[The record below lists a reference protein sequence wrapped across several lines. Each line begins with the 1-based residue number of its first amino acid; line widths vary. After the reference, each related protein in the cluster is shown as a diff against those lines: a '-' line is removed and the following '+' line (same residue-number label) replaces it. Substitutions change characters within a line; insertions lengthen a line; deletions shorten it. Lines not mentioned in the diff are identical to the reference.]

1 MLAQIMYT
9 FLFRN
14 RYGALAFVGLT
25 MIGAASLVGT
35 QEDEGLITQT
45 AATIEQ
51 QRADFEQ
58 ASEAVNATPSPTT
71 DMNAG
76 TPTIERA
83 PPIPIAEDEDLIDD
97 AEGIDPT
104 PIDPFDRQAIA
115 RDADVVIILRDGQR
129 RTQFADDGTDIE
141 GQSSGR

>member
-1 MLAQIMYT
+1 MYT

-25 MIGAASLVGT
+25 LIGAASLVGT

-51 QRADFEQ
+51 QRADFEDAAKAAE
-58 ASEAVNATPSPTT
+58 ASRTPATQPEPEPSIG
-71 DMNAG
+71 DY
-76 TPTIERA
+76 A
-83 PPIPIAEDEDLIDD
+83 PAIPIADDEDLIDD

-104 PIDPFDRQAIA
+104 PIDPSDGEAIA
-115 RDADVVIILRDGQR
+115 KDGDVVIILRDGQNRPQFDER
-129 RTQFADDGTDIE
+129 RHDENRPQ
-141 GQSSGR
+141 Q